1 MSAMSI
7 VWKKFNEWIN
17 ESESKYQP
25 HFNLKNSSCAVSS
38 GVIRQESVYAYK
50 SSLVLYRVRSCVVV
64 RGSWSNSFPSNVI
77 VFVVDVCIAVCRC
90 WMPLHFHDDDEL
102 VWWRMMIIFCL
113 FFTKKISE
121 HSSSAMTWLLIKA
134 ILCCLWATVTLIN

>member
-1 MSAMSI
+1 M
-7 VWKKFNEWIN
+7 WKKKKSMDEWIRI
-17 ESESKYQP
+17 EYQP

-77 VFVVDVCIAVCRC
+77 VFVVDVLQYRLSLLNASS
-90 WMPLHFHDDDEL
+90 LS
-102 VWWRMMIIFCL
+102 WWRRVSVVANDDYFL
-113 FFTKKISE
+113 FVFYKKISE